1 MKVREILEIIQVPE
15 AELLTKLENV
25 GITADLDTDIAND
38 IVKKLSKV
46 YKVDIKAEA
55 RKQAAAAAAK
65 DQPAVP
71 EEKKEAAPAPEKP
84 AKKPREPQKPK
95 PKQQPAGQP
104 PKQPAP
110 TKKTEPAKPK
120 QVEPGKKGEPDKG
133 KKPAEQRKAEPP
145 KAPRPQQPAK
155 KPADTEEPEIELT
168 RVYDDKYNEYE
179 KEARVHVRLKNVKK
193 RSKKSGQRQAN
204 IHIHSDNVLYYI
216 PGMTVA
222 QIADAI
228 KVGVGDLVRKLVMMG
243 FMVSA
248 TQAIDRDL
256 VELLAEEFYFVLK
269 DKAEEDITKFENIKI
284 DDPEDA
290 LEERAPI
297 VTIMGHVD
305 HGKTTLLD
313 TIRNTKVAA
322 SEMGGITQHI
332 GAYQV
337 KKNGRYITFIDTPG
351 HAAFTEMRAR
361 GAMVTDIVVLVVA
374 ADDGVM
380 PQTKEAI
387 DHARAAKVPIIV
399 AINKIDKPNVN
410 PDRIKQELS
419 EYDLLPEEWGG
430 KTIYVHISALTGQ
443 GVDDL
448 LEMIL
453 LTADMEN
460 FRANPNRL
468 GMGTVIEAKLDRGRG
483 PVATLL
489 VKNGTIKIGDPIVV
503 GNTYGKIR
511 AMQDETRAKLK
522 SAGPSKAVEITG
534 LNAVPQAGDQF
545 MVFEDEKTVRLIA
558 EERAKRAF
566 EKEMGVGKP
575 IQLANL
581 FDNLGQTAKELNLII
596 KGDVHGSI
604 EALQG
609 ALEKINV
616 EGVKVNVVRASV
628 GGVTENDINLAVASK
643 AVIIAFNVRAAAQ
656 INEYAKEKEIEIRY
670 YNIIYK
676 LLEDIE
682 AALTGMLEPVFEEKI
697 VGQAE
702 VRDTFKA
709 SKLGTIAGC
718 YVTDGLIGRNNDVRL
733 IRDSIVVFEG
743 KIASLRRFKDDVR
756 EVKAGYECG
765 ILIEN
770 YNDIKVGDIIE
781 AYVMEKVKR
790 V

>member
-522 SAGPSKAVEITG
+522 SAGPSKAVEITRFERRPAGRRPVHG
-534 LNAVPQAGDQF
+534 LR
-545 MVFEDEKTVRLIA
+545 DEKTVRLIA
-558 EERAKRAF
+558 EERARALKRNGRREA
-566 EKEMGVGKP
+566 

-656 INEYAKEKEIEIRY
+656 ISEYAKEKEIEIRY

>member
-1 MKVREILEIIQVPE
+1 
-15 AELLTKLENV
+15 
-25 GITADLDTDIAND
+25 
-38 IVKKLSKV
+38 
-46 YKVDIKAEA
+46 
-55 RKQAAAAAAK
+55 
-65 DQPAVP
+65 
-71 EEKKEAAPAPEKP
+71 
-84 AKKPREPQKPK
+84 
-95 PKQQPAGQP
+95 
-104 PKQPAP
+104 
-110 TKKTEPAKPK
+110 
-120 QVEPGKKGEPDKG
+120 
-133 KKPAEQRKAEPP
+133 
-145 KAPRPQQPAK
+145 
-155 KPADTEEPEIELT
+155 
-168 RVYDDKYNEYE
+168 
-179 KEARVHVRLKNVKK
+179 
-193 RSKKSGQRQAN
+193 
-204 IHIHSDNVLYYI
+204 
-216 PGMTVA
+216 
-222 QIADAI
+222 
-228 KVGVGDLVRKLVMMG
+228 
-243 FMVSA
+243 MVSA

-256 VELLAEEFYFVLK
+256 VELLAEEFKFVIK

-284 DDPEDA
+284 DDPEES

-313 TIRNTKVAA
+313 TIRNANVAS

-337 KKNGRYITFIDTPG
+337 KKNGKSITFIDTPG

-361 GAMVTDIVVLVVA
+361 GAMVTDIVVLIVA

-399 AINKIDKPNVN
+399 AVNKIDKPNVN

-419 EYDLLPEEWGG
+419 EYNLVPEEWGG
-430 KTIYVHISALTGQ
+430 NTIYVNISALTGQ
-443 GVDDL
+443 GVDEL

-453 LTADMEN
+453 LTAEMEN
-460 FRANPNRL
+460 FRANPDRL
-468 GMGTVIEAKLDRGRG
+468 GMGTVIEARLDRGRG

-503 GNTYGKIR
+503 GNTHGKIR
-511 AMQDETRAKLK
+511 AMQDETRAKIK

-534 LNAVPQAGDQF
+534 LNGVPQAGDQF
-545 MVFEDEKTVRLIA
+545 MVFEDEKTARLIA

-575 IQLANL
+575 IQLANI
-581 FDNLGQTAKELNLII
+581 FDDLGQATKELNLII

-604 EALQG
+604 EALQNS
-609 ALEKINV
+609 LEKMDV
-616 EGVKVNVVRASV
+616 EGVKVNVVRSGV
-628 GGVTENDINLAVASK
+628 GGVTENDINLAVASQ
-643 AVIIAFNVRAAAQ
+643 AVIVAFNVRATAQ
-656 INEYAKEKEIEIRY
+656 ISDYAKEKEIEIRY
-670 YNIIYK
+670 YNVIYK

-682 AALTGMLEPVFEEKI
+682 AALTGMLEPIYEEKI
-697 VGQAE
+697 IGEAE
-702 VRDTFKA
+702 VRETFKA

-718 YVTDGLIGRNNDVRL
+718 YITDGFINRNAEVRL
-733 IRDSIVVFEG
+733 IRDSIVVYEG

-756 EVKAGYECG
+756 EVRAGYECG

-770 YNDIKVGDIIE
+770 YNDVKVGDIIE

>member
-1 MKVREILEIIQVPE
+1 
-15 AELLTKLENV
+15 
-25 GITADLDTDIAND
+25 
-38 IVKKLSKV
+38 
-46 YKVDIKAEA
+46 
-55 RKQAAAAAAK
+55 
-65 DQPAVP
+65 
-71 EEKKEAAPAPEKP
+71 
-84 AKKPREPQKPK
+84 
-95 PKQQPAGQP
+95 
-104 PKQPAP
+104 
-110 TKKTEPAKPK
+110 
-120 QVEPGKKGEPDKG
+120 
-133 KKPAEQRKAEPP
+133 
-145 KAPRPQQPAK
+145 
-155 KPADTEEPEIELT
+155 
-168 RVYDDKYNEYE
+168 
-179 KEARVHVRLKNVKK
+179 
-193 RSKKSGQRQAN
+193 
-204 IHIHSDNVLYYI
+204 
-216 PGMTVA
+216 MTVA

-656 INEYAKEKEIEIRY
+656 ISEYAKEKEIEIRY

>member
-71 EEKKEAAPAPEKP
+71 EEKKEAAPSPEKP

-656 INEYAKEKEIEIRY
+656 ISEYAKEKEIEIRY

-781 AYVMEKVKR
+781 AYVMEQVKR

>member
-656 INEYAKEKEIEIRY
+656 ISEYAKEKEIEIRY

-733 IRDSIVVFEG
+733 IRDSIVIFEG